1 MFFDLNEL
9 CTGRQLGEIFEMVDS
24 YFWLLIVSYLIGSIS
39 SAVIICKALGLP
51 DPRTQGSKNPGA
63 TNVLRLGGKKTAAF
77 VLLFD
82 GLKGAVPVFIV
93 DYHGFGLIALTL
105 TALCAFLG
113 HIFPVFFRFRGG
125 KGVATYLG
133 GLIAI
138 NFLAGLIFSLIWLL
152 VAKVLKISSL
162 AALIAT
168 ALSPFYF
175 YLITGDLKSTL
186 IIGLISL
193 LIFYTHRGNIKRLIN
208 KDEDVI
214 QS

>member
-1 MFFDLNEL
+1 LILYF
-9 CTGRQLGEIFEMVDS
+9 IF
-24 YFWLLIVSYLIGSIS
+24 ITSYLAGSLS
-39 SAVIICKALGLP
+39 SAIIVCRVAGLP
-51 DPRTQGSKNPGA
+51 DPRTQGSGNPGA
-63 TNVLRLGGKKTAAF
+63 TNVLRFGSKKIAAI
-77 VLLFD
+77 VLLSD
-82 GLKGAVPVFIV
+82 GLKGAIPVLFAS
-93 DYHGFGLIALTL
+93 YQGLTL
-105 TALCAFLG
+105 FEICLVAFFTFLG
-113 HIFPVFFRFRGG
+113 HVYPVFFHFKGG

-133 GLIAI
+133 ALIAV
-138 NFLAGLIFSLIWLL
+138 NYLAGLIFSLVWLL

-175 YLITGDLKSTL
+175 YLITGNLKSTL

-193 LIFYTHRGNIKRLIN
+193 FIFYTHRGNIKRLIN

>member
-1 MFFDLNEL
+1 M
-9 CTGRQLGEIFEMVDS
+9 IDS
-24 YFWLLIVSYLIGSIS
+24 YYQLLIVSYLIGSIS
-39 SAVIICKALGLP
+39 SAIIISKALGLP

-63 TNVLRLGGKKTAAF
+63 TNVLRVGGKNLAAF
-77 VLLFD
+77 VLILDAF
-82 GLKGAVPVFIV
+82 KGAVPVYIV
-93 DYHGFGLIALTL
+93 SYYGFGLTALTFTIL
-105 TALCAFLG
+105 FAVLG

-133 GLIAI
+133 GLITI

-175 YLITGDLKSTL
+175 YLITGEMVSTL

-193 LIFYTHRGNIKRLIN
+193 LIFYTHRDNIKRLIN
-208 KDEDVI
+208 KEEDVI

>member
-1 MFFDLNEL
+1 L
-9 CTGRQLGEIFEMVDS
+9 I
-24 YFWLLIVSYLIGSIS
+24 YLLIASYLIGSIS
-39 SAVIICKALGLP
+39 SAVIICKILGIP

-63 TNVLRLGGKKTAAF
+63 TNVLRLGGKKIAAF
-77 VLLFD
+77 VLIFD
-82 GLKGAVPVFIV
+82 GLKGAVPVFIGE
-93 DYHGFGLIALTL
+93 YYGFGLIALTL
-105 TALCAFLG
+105 TVLCAFLG
-113 HIFPVFFRFRGG
+113 HIFPVFFRFKGG

-138 NFLAGLIFSLIWLL
+138 NLLAGLIFSLIWLL

-175 YLITGDLKSTL
+175 YLITGDLKSTT
-186 IIGLISL
+186 IISLISL
-193 LIFYTHRGNIKRLIN
+193 LIFYTHRDNIKRLIN

>member
-1 MFFDLNEL
+1 L
-9 CTGRQLGEIFEMVDS
+9 I
-24 YFWLLIVSYLIGSIS
+24 YLLIASYLIGSIS

-63 TNVLRLGGKKTAAF
+63 TNVLRLGGKKIAAF
-77 VLLFD
+77 VLIFD
-82 GLKGAVPVFIV
+82 GLKGAVPVFIG
-93 DYHGFGLIALTL
+93 DYYGFGLIALTL
-105 TALCAFLG
+105 TVLCAFLG
-113 HIFPVFFRFRGG
+113 HIFPVFFRFKGG

-138 NFLAGLIFSLIWLL
+138 NLLAGLIFSLIWLL

-175 YLITGDLKSTL
+175 YLITGDLKSTT

-193 LIFYTHRGNIKRLIN
+193 LIFYTHRDNIKRLIN

>member
-1 MFFDLNEL
+1 M
-9 CTGRQLGEIFEMVDS
+9 I
-24 YFWLLIVSYLIGSIS
+24 YLLIASYLIGSIS
-39 SAVIICKALGLP
+39 SAVIICRALGLP

-63 TNVLRLGGKKTAAF
+63 TNVLRLGGKKIAAF
-77 VLLFD
+77 VLIFD
-82 GLKGAVPVFIV
+82 GLKGAVPVFIG
-93 DYHGFGLIALTL
+93 DYYGFGLIALTL
-105 TALCAFLG
+105 TALCTFLG

-138 NFLAGLIFSLIWLL
+138 NLLVGLIFSLIWLL

-175 YLITGDLKSTL
+175 YLITGDLRSTA

-193 LIFYTHRGNIKRLIN
+193 LIFYTHRDNIKRLIN
-208 KDEDVI
+208 KDEDFI

>member
-1 MFFDLNEL
+1 M
-9 CTGRQLGEIFEMVDS
+9 I
-24 YFWLLIVSYLIGSIS
+24 YLLIASYLIGSIS
-39 SAVIICKALGLP
+39 SAVIICKALSLP

-63 TNVLRLGGKKTAAF
+63 TNVLRLGGKKTAAL
-77 VLLFD
+77 VLFFD
-82 GLKGAVPVFIV
+82 GLKGAVPVFIG
-93 DYHGFGLIALTL
+93 DYYGFGLIALTL
-105 TALCAFLG
+105 TVLCAFLG

-138 NFLAGLIFSLIWLL
+138 NLLAGLIFSIIWLV
-152 VAKVLKISSL
+152 VAKVLKISSMS
-162 AALIAT
+162 ALIAT

-175 YLITGDLKSTL
+175 YLITGDMASTL

-208 KDEDVI
+208 KEEDVI

>member
-1 MFFDLNEL
+1 MILYF
-9 CTGRQLGEIFEMVDS
+9 IF
-24 YFWLLIVSYLIGSIS
+24 IISYLAGSLS
-39 SAVIICKALGLP
+39 SAIIVCRVVGLP
-51 DPRTQGSKNPGA
+51 DPRTQGSGNPGA
-63 TNVLRLGGKKTAAF
+63 TNVLRFGGKKIAAI
-77 VLLFD
+77 VLLSD
-82 GLKGAVPVFIV
+82 GLKGAIPVLFAN
-93 DYHGFGLIALTL
+93 YQGLTL
-105 TALCAFLG
+105 FEICLVAFFTFLG
-113 HIFPVFFRFRGG
+113 HVYPVFFHFKGG

-133 GLIAI
+133 ALIAV
-138 NFLAGLIFSLIWLL
+138 NYLAGLIFSLVWLL

-175 YLITGDLKSTL
+175 YLITDDLKSTL

-193 LIFYTHRGNIKRLIN
+193 FIFYTHRGNIKRLIN

>member
-1 MFFDLNEL
+1 M
-9 CTGRQLGEIFEMVDS
+9 I
-24 YFWLLIVSYLIGSIS
+24 YLLIASYLIGSIS
-39 SAVIICKALGLP
+39 SAVIICKALSLP

-63 TNVLRLGGKKTAAF
+63 TNVLRVGGKKIAAF
-77 VLLFD
+77 VLIFD
-82 GLKGAVPVFIV
+82 GLKGAVPVFIG
-93 DYHGFGLIALTL
+93 DYYGFGLIALTL

-113 HIFPVFFRFRGG
+113 HIFPVFFRFRGA

-138 NFLAGLIFSLIWLL
+138 NFLAGLIFSVIWLL
-152 VAKVLKISSL
+152 VAKVLKTSSL
-162 AALIAT
+162 ASIIAT

-175 YLITGDLKSTL
+175 YLITGDLKSTA

-193 LIFYTHRGNIKRLIN
+193 LIFYTHRDNIKRLIN

>member
-1 MFFDLNEL
+1 MILYF
-9 CTGRQLGEIFEMVDS
+9 IF
-24 YFWLLIVSYLIGSIS
+24 ITSYLAGSLS
-39 SAVIICKALGLP
+39 SAIIVCRVAGLP
-51 DPRTQGSKNPGA
+51 DPRTQGSGNPGA
-63 TNVLRLGGKKTAAF
+63 TNVLRFGGKKIAAI
-77 VLLFD
+77 VLLSD
-82 GLKGAVPVFIV
+82 GLKGAIPVLFAS
-93 DYHGFGLIALTL
+93 YQGLTL
-105 TALCAFLG
+105 FEICLVAFFTFLG
-113 HIFPVFFRFRGG
+113 HVYPVFFHFKGG

-133 GLIAI
+133 GLIVI
-138 NFLAGLIFSLIWLL
+138 NLLAGLIFSLIWLL

-193 LIFYTHRGNIKRLIN
+193 FIFYTHRGNIKRLIN

>member
-1 MFFDLNEL
+1 M
-9 CTGRQLGEIFEMVDS
+9 I
-24 YFWLLIVSYLIGSIS
+24 YLLIVSYLIGSIS
-39 SAVIICKALGLP
+39 SAVIICKVIGLP

-63 TNVLRLGGKKTAAF
+63 TNVLRLGGKKIAAF
-77 VLLFD
+77 VLFFD
-82 GLKGAVPVFIV
+82 GLKGAVPVFIGV
-93 DYHGFGLIALTL
+93 YYGFSLTALTL
-105 TALCAFLG
+105 TALCTFLG

-138 NFLAGLIFSLIWLL
+138 NLLVGLIFSLIWLL

-175 YLITGDLKSTL
+175 YLITGDLRSTA

-193 LIFYTHRGNIKRLIN
+193 LIFYTHRDNIKRLIN
-208 KDEDVI
+208 KDEDFI

>member
-1 MFFDLNEL
+1 M
-9 CTGRQLGEIFEMVDS
+9 I
-24 YFWLLIVSYLIGSIS
+24 YLLLASYLIGSIS
-39 SAVIICKALGLP
+39 SAVIICKILGIP

-63 TNVLRLGGKKTAAF
+63 TNVLRLGGKKIAGF
-77 VLLFD
+77 VLTFD
-82 GLKGAVPVFIV
+82 GLKGATPVIIGH
-93 DYHGFGLIALTL
+93 YLEFGLTQLTL
-105 TALCAFLG
+105 ITLCAFLG
-113 HIFPVFFRFRGG
+113 HIFPVFFRFKGG

-138 NFLAGLIFSLIWLL
+138 NLLAGLIFSVIWLL
-152 VAKVLKISSL
+152 VAKILKTSSL

-175 YLITGDLKSTL
+175 YFITGDITSAL

-193 LIFYTHRGNIKRLIN
+193 FIFYTHRGNIKRLIN
-208 KDEDVI
+208 KEEDVI

>member
-1 MFFDLNEL
+1 M
-9 CTGRQLGEIFEMVDS
+9 I
-24 YFWLLIVSYLIGSIS
+24 YLLIASYLIGSIS

-63 TNVLRLGGKKTAAF
+63 TNVLRFGGKKIAAF
-77 VLLFD
+77 VLIFD
-82 GLKGAVPVFIV
+82 GLKGAVPVFIG
-93 DYHGFGLIALTL
+93 DYYGFGLIALTL
-105 TALCAFLG
+105 TALCTFLG

-138 NFLAGLIFSLIWLL
+138 NLLVGLIFSLIWLL

-175 YLITGDLKSTL
+175 YLITGDLRSTA

-193 LIFYTHRGNIKRLIN
+193 LIFFTHRDNIKRIIN

>member
-1 MFFDLNEL
+1 MF
-9 CTGRQLGEIFEMVDS
+9 
-24 YFWLLIVSYLIGSIS
+24 YFLIGSYLLGSIS
-39 SAVIICKALGLP
+39 SAIIICKMCNLP
-51 DPRTQGSKNPGA
+51 DPRTKGSKNPGA
-63 TNVLRLGGKKTAAF
+63 TNVLRLEGKKIAAF
-77 VLLFD
+77 VLFFD
-82 GLKGAVPVFIV
+82 GLKGVVPVFMGV
-93 DYHGFGLIALTL
+93 YYGFGLTALTL

-113 HIFPVFFRFRGG
+113 HVFPVFYRFRGG

-138 NFLAGLIFSLIWLL
+138 NLFVGLIFSVIWLL
-152 VAKVLKISSL
+152 VAKVLKTSSL

-175 YLITGDLKSTL
+175 YLITGDIGSTL

-193 LIFYTHRGNIKRLIN
+193 LIFYTHRDNIKRLVN
-208 KDEDVI
+208 KEEDVI

>member
-1 MFFDLNEL
+1 M
-9 CTGRQLGEIFEMVDS
+9 I
-24 YFWLLIVSYLIGSIS
+24 YLLIASYLIGSIS
-39 SAVIICKALGLP
+39 SAVIICKALSLP

-63 TNVLRLGGKKTAAF
+63 TNVLRLGGKKIAAF
-77 VLLFD
+77 VLFFD
-82 GLKGAVPVFIV
+82 GLKGAVPVFIG
-93 DYHGFGLIALTL
+93 DYYGFGLIALTL
-105 TALCAFLG
+105 TVLCAFLG

-138 NFLAGLIFSLIWLL
+138 NLLAGLIFSVIWLL

-175 YLITGDLKSTL
+175 YLITGDLKSTA
-186 IIGLISL
+186 IIGLISF
-193 LIFYTHRGNIKRLIN
+193 LIFYTHRDNIKRLIN

>member
-1 MFFDLNEL
+1 M
-9 CTGRQLGEIFEMVDS
+9 I
-24 YFWLLIVSYLIGSIS
+24 YLLIASYLIGSIS

-63 TNVLRLGGKKTAAF
+63 TNVLRLGGKKIAAF
-77 VLLFD
+77 VLIFD
-82 GLKGAVPVFIV
+82 GLKGAVPVFIG
-93 DYHGFGLIALTL
+93 DYYGFGLIALTL
-105 TALCAFLG
+105 TALCTFLG

-138 NFLAGLIFSLIWLL
+138 NLLVGLIFSLIWLL

-175 YLITGDLKSTL
+175 YLITGDLRSTA

-193 LIFYTHRGNIKRLIN
+193 LIFYTHRDNIKRLIN

>member
-1 MFFDLNEL
+1 MILYF
-9 CTGRQLGEIFEMVDS
+9 IF
-24 YFWLLIVSYLIGSIS
+24 ITSYLAGSLS
-39 SAVIICKALGLP
+39 SAIIVCRIAGLP
-51 DPRTQGSKNPGA
+51 DPRTQGSGNPGA
-63 TNVLRLGGKKTAAF
+63 TNVLRFGSKKIAAI
-77 VLLFD
+77 VLLSD
-82 GLKGAVPVFIV
+82 GLKGAIPVLFAS
-93 DYHGFGLIALTL
+93 YQGLTL
-105 TALCAFLG
+105 FEICLVAFFTFLG
-113 HIFPVFFRFRGG
+113 HVYPVFFHFKGG

-133 GLIAI
+133 ALIAV
-138 NFLAGLIFSLIWLL
+138 NYLAGLIFSLVWLL

-175 YLITGDLKSTL
+175 YLITGNLKSTL

-193 LIFYTHRGNIKRLIN
+193 FIIYTHRGNIKRLVN

>member
-1 MFFDLNEL
+1 M
-9 CTGRQLGEIFEMVDS
+9 I
-24 YFWLLIVSYLIGSIS
+24 YLLIASYLIGSIS
-39 SAVIICKALGLP
+39 SAVIICKILDIP

-63 TNVLRLGGKKTAAF
+63 TNVLRLGGKKIAGF
-77 VLLFD
+77 VLTFD
-82 GLKGAVPVFIV
+82 GLKGATPVIIGH
-93 DYHGFGLIALTL
+93 YLELGLTQLTL
-105 TALCAFLG
+105 ITLCAFLG

-138 NFLAGLIFSLIWLL
+138 NLLAGLIFSLIWLL

-193 LIFYTHRGNIKRLIN
+193 FIFYTHRGNIKRLIN

>member
-1 MFFDLNEL
+1 L
-9 CTGRQLGEIFEMVDS
+9 I
-24 YFWLLIVSYLIGSIS
+24 YLLIASYLIGSIS
-39 SAVIICKALGLP
+39 SAVIICKALSLP

-63 TNVLRLGGKKTAAF
+63 TNVLRLGGKKTAAL
-77 VLLFD
+77 VLFFD
-82 GLKGAVPVFIV
+82 GLKGAVPVFIG
-93 DYHGFGLIALTL
+93 DYYGFGLIALTL
-105 TALCAFLG
+105 TVLCAFLG
-113 HIFPVFFRFRGG
+113 HIFPVFFRFKGG

-138 NFLAGLIFSLIWLL
+138 NLLAGLIFSLIWLL

-175 YLITGDLKSTL
+175 YLITGDLKSTT

-193 LIFYTHRGNIKRLIN
+193 LIFYTHRDNIKRLIN

>member
-1 MFFDLNEL
+1 MILYF
-9 CTGRQLGEIFEMVDS
+9 IF
-24 YFWLLIVSYLIGSIS
+24 ITSYLAGSLS
-39 SAVIICKALGLP
+39 SAIIVCRVAGLP
-51 DPRTQGSKNPGA
+51 DPRTQGSGNPGA
-63 TNVLRLGGKKTAAF
+63 TNVLRFGGKKIAAI
-77 VLLFD
+77 VLLSD
-82 GLKGAVPVFIV
+82 GLKGAIPVLFAS
-93 DYHGFGLIALTL
+93 YQGLTL
-105 TALCAFLG
+105 FEICLVAFFTFLG
-113 HIFPVFFRFRGG
+113 HVYPVFFHFKGG

-133 GLIAI
+133 ALIVV
-138 NFLAGLIFSLIWLL
+138 NYLAGLIFSLVWLL

-193 LIFYTHRGNIKRLIN
+193 FIFYTHRGNIKRLIN

>member
-1 MFFDLNEL
+1 M
-9 CTGRQLGEIFEMVDS
+9 I
-24 YFWLLIVSYLIGSIS
+24 YLLIASYLIGSIS
-39 SAVIICKALGLP
+39 SAVIICKVLGIP

-63 TNVLRLGGKKTAAF
+63 TNVLRLGGKKIAAF
-77 VLLFD
+77 VLTFD
-82 GLKGAVPVFIV
+82 GLKGATPVIIGH
-93 DYHGFGLIALTL
+93 YLELGLTQLTL
-105 TALCAFLG
+105 ITLCAFLG
-113 HIFPVFFRFRGG
+113 HIFPVFFRFKGG

-138 NFLAGLIFSLIWLL
+138 NLLAGLIFSLIWLL

-175 YLITGDLKSTL
+175 YLIIGDLKSTL

-193 LIFYTHRGNIKRLIN
+193 FIFYTHRGNIKRLIN
-208 KDEDVI
+208 KEEDVI